1 MGGKSLVRN
10 WRARNSLDTADVVR
24 DGGLSPVTLRH
35 SLSIKT
41 EGMIAP
47 LYPIALW
54 RHGMTRLV
62 VALVCLFCVAT
73 PLLGRARASTAEPW
87 QTYVDDTYQ
96 VTFRFP
102 REWKRDPLYDDRPYF
117 GVERPLP
124 TAGRGFFQ
132 LLLMGEE
139 SDEPKQICKGLAEH
153 VVRPFGE
160 NPTTRP
166 MKVDGQ
172 SACLVWPSKDQ
183 GAPWD
188 AAVVIK
194 YPQPVEINGER
205 YSILELDADKNYI
218 LAIIRTIRFISS
230 ARHNSPF
237 LLEISPQ
244 NAKKKTGTATWKADA
259 PVSVILTM
267 KNTSRRVLHVALTNP
282 ATDYRTTLMH
292 NTDRVPVTENLQ
304 QMKEEVKSGHASTRN
319 VLITLKPQQTCQDAI
334 EIRSLY
340 ERLTPGEYS
349 LQVERDLP
357 PELGKGI
364 VESNTIKVTVID

>member
-244 NAKKKTGTATWKADA
+244 NAKKTGTATWKADA

-340 ERLTPGEYS
+340 QRLTPGEYS

>member
-1 MGGKSLVRN
+1 MINFIVSLTMSTKTGFAQKLARWAGKVSFGTGEPETL
-10 WRARNSLDTADVVR
+10 STADVVR

-73 PLLGRARASTAEPW
+73 PLLRRARASTAEPW

-218 LAIIRTIRFISS
+218 LAIIRIIRFISS

-244 NAKKKTGTATWKADA
+244 NAKKNRNCNLEGRRSGVRNSDDEEHFSAST
-259 PVSVILTM
+259 P
-267 KNTSRRVLHVALTNP
+267 RRVDQSRHRLP
-282 ATDYRTTLMH
+282 DY
-292 NTDRVPVTENLQ
+292 V
-304 QMKEEVKSGHASTRN
+304 
-319 VLITLKPQQTCQDAI
+319 DA
-334 EIRSLY
+334 
-340 ERLTPGEYS
+340 
-349 LQVERDLP
+349 QH
-357 PELGKGI
+357 
-364 VESNTIKVTVID
+364 

>member
-1 MGGKSLVRN
+1 MWL
-10 WRARNSLDTADVVR
+10 
-24 DGGLSPVTLRH
+24 P
-35 SLSIKT
+35 
-41 EGMIAP
+41 
-47 LYPIALW
+47 
-54 RHGMTRLV
+54 
-62 VALVCLFCVAT
+62 CLFCVAT

-218 LAIIRTIRFISS
+218 LAIIRTIRFMSS

-244 NAKKKTGTATWKADA
+244 NAKKNRNCNLEGRRSGVRNSDDEEHFSAST
-259 PVSVILTM
+259 P
-267 KNTSRRVLHVALTNP
+267 RRVDQSRHRLP
-282 ATDYRTTLMH
+282 DY
-292 NTDRVPVTENLQ
+292 V
-304 QMKEEVKSGHASTRN
+304 
-319 VLITLKPQQTCQDAI
+319 DA
-334 EIRSLY
+334 
-340 ERLTPGEYS
+340 
-349 LQVERDLP
+349 QH
-357 PELGKGI
+357 
-364 VESNTIKVTVID
+364 

>member
-1 MGGKSLVRN
+1 
-10 WRARNSLDTADVVR
+10 
-24 DGGLSPVTLRH
+24 
-35 SLSIKT
+35 
-41 EGMIAP
+41 
-47 LYPIALW
+47 
-54 RHGMTRLV
+54 MTRLV

>member
-1 MGGKSLVRN
+1 
-10 WRARNSLDTADVVR
+10 
-24 DGGLSPVTLRH
+24 
-35 SLSIKT
+35 
-41 EGMIAP
+41 
-47 LYPIALW
+47 
-54 RHGMTRLV
+54 MTRLV

-102 REWKRDPLYDDRPYF
+102 REWKSDPLYDDRPYF
-117 GVERPLP
+117 GVEKPLP

-132 LLLMGEE
+132 LLLMGQE

-172 SACLVWPSKDQ
+172 SACLVWPSKDP

-230 ARHNSPF
+230 VRHNSPF

-244 NAKKKTGTATWKADA
+244 NAKKTGTATWKADA

-267 KNTSRRVLHVALTNP
+267 KNPSRRVLHVALTNP

-357 PELGKGI
+357 PELAKGI
-364 VESNTIKVTVID
+364 VESNTLK

>member
-47 LYPIALW
+47 LNPIALW

-132 LLLMGEE
+132 LNLEGRRSGVRNSDDEE
-139 SDEPKQICKGLAEH
+139 H
-153 VVRPFGE
+153 F
-160 NPTTRP
+160 
-166 MKVDGQ
+166 
-172 SACLVWPSKDQ
+172 SASTP
-183 GAPWD
+183 
-188 AAVVIK
+188 
-194 YPQPVEINGER
+194 
-205 YSILELDADKNYI
+205 
-218 LAIIRTIRFISS
+218 
-230 ARHNSPF
+230 
-237 LLEISPQ
+237 
-244 NAKKKTGTATWKADA
+244 
-259 PVSVILTM
+259 
-267 KNTSRRVLHVALTNP
+267 RRVDQSRHRLP
-282 ATDYRTTLMH
+282 DY
-292 NTDRVPVTENLQ
+292 V
-304 QMKEEVKSGHASTRN
+304 
-319 VLITLKPQQTCQDAI
+319 DA
-334 EIRSLY
+334 
-340 ERLTPGEYS
+340 
-349 LQVERDLP
+349 QH
-357 PELGKGI
+357 
-364 VESNTIKVTVID
+364 